1 MLYHNFDLS
10 RQQVLIC
17 YAGTMTL
24 MMNMSRKILS
34 ASLSQSMRFVSIK
47 FNVSMLLLGG
57 NHTALFKDYSKMR
70 IWLY

>member
-1 MLYHNFDLS
+1 
-10 RQQVLIC
+10 
-17 YAGTMTL
+17 L